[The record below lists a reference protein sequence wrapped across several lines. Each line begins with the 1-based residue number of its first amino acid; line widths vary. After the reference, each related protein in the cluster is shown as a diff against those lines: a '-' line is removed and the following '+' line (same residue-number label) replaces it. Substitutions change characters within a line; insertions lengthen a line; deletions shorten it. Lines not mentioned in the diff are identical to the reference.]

1 MGIGDKMRGFASSTQ
16 ESAKSTSLN
25 LLHFMLRFVTGVLL
39 GLVLGLIGQELLQ
52 YGTFGLF
59 FVIVVVTS
67 LVLKFLS
74 SWSFAQILIFD
85 LICVLVAM
93 LLRMYI
99 LVAP

>member
-1 MGIGDKMRGFASSTQ
+1 MGIGDKMRGFASNAQ
-16 ESAKSTSLN
+16 EGAKSTSRN
-25 LLHFMLRFVTGVLL
+25 LMHFLLRLVTGILL

-67 LVLKFLS
+67 LILKFFS
-74 SWSFAQILIFD
+74 TWSLAQILIFD